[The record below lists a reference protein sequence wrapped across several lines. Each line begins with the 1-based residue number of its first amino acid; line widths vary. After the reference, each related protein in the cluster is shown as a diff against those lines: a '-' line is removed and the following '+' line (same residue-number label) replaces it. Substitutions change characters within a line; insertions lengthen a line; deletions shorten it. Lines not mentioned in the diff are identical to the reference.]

1 MYIIAYRHRYQTNI
15 EGQESYQEAWQ
26 LADSLEEAQA
36 IANAATIRESDT
48 LDRVVIADIKWAWP
62 ENETVNWFNRT
73 MGIED

>member
-1 MYIIAYRHRYQTNI
+1 MFIIAYRYKFNTNI
-15 EGQESYQEAWQ
+15 DGQESYQEAWQ

-48 LDRVVIADIKWAWP
+48 LNRIVIADIKWAWP
-62 ENETVNWFNRT
+62 EAETVSWFNNT